1 MSKLSI
7 NNQGLSQ
14 YESIVPQVQ
23 KSLLLYIVLYVY
35 SYREFLLKEYLQ
47 SLEYHRVQPV
57 NDL

>member
-35 SYREFLLKEYLQ
+35 SYRVLAKGI
-47 SLEYHRVQPV
+47 SSITGIS
-57 NDL
+57 